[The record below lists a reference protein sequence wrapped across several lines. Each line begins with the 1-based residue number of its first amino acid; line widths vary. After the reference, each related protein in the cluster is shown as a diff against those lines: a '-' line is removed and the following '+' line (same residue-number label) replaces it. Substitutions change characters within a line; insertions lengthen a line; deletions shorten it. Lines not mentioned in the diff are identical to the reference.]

1 MRRAAPVGFCI
12 LSPGFCLLKVTPM
25 DEREFMAAADAELE
39 RIEAALEA
47 ASESGIADFDFE
59 TKPGGVI
66 EIEFDNGSKI
76 ILNRHGAARE
86 IWLAAKSGGYHFR
99 PEEGRWVGTR
109 DGEELR
115 AALSR
120 TLSEQ
125 SGVRIDL

>member
-1 MRRAAPVGFCI
+1 
-12 LSPGFCLLKVTPM
+12 M
-25 DEREFMAAADAELE
+25 DEREFMAAADAELA
-39 RIEAALEA
+39 RLEAALEVA
-47 ASESGIADFDFE
+47 CESGAADFDFE

-99 PEEGRWVGTR
+99 PEGGRWLATR

-125 SGVRIDL
+125 AGVRVAL

>member
-1 MRRAAPVGFCI
+1 ME
-12 LSPGFCLLKVTPM
+12 
-25 DEREFMAAADAELE
+25 EREFNLHADAMLA
-39 RIEAALEA
+39 RIETALEV

-99 PEEGRWVGTR
+99 PEGGRWLGTR
-109 DGEELR
+109 DGEELL
-115 AALSR
+115 AVLSR
-120 TLSEQ
+120 CISEQ
-125 SGVRIDL
+125 AGATINL

>member
-1 MRRAAPVGFCI
+1 
-12 LSPGFCLLKVTPM
+12 M
-25 DEREFMAAADAELE
+25 DEREFMAAADAELA
-39 RIEAALEA
+39 RLEAALEVA
-47 ASESGIADFDFE
+47 TESGVAGFDFE

-99 PEEGRWVGTR
+99 PEGGRWLATR
-109 DGEELR
+109 DGEELL

-125 SGVRIDL
+125 AGVRVEL

>member
-1 MRRAAPVGFCI
+1 
-12 LSPGFCLLKVTPM
+12 M
-25 DEREFMAAADAELE
+25 DEREFMIAADAELA
-39 RIEAALEA
+39 RIEVALERAA
-47 ASESGIADFDFE
+47 ASDEAVFDFE

-99 PEEGRWVGTR
+99 PEGGRWLGTR
-109 DGEELR
+109 DGEELQ
-115 AALSR
+115 AALAR

-125 SGVRIDL
+125 AGVKVAL

>member
-1 MRRAAPVGFCI
+1 
-12 LSPGFCLLKVTPM
+12 M
-25 DEREFMAAADAELE
+25 DEREFMTAADAELA
-39 RIEAALEA
+39 RIETALEV
-47 ASESGIADFDFE
+47 ASESGVADFDFE

-76 ILNRHGAARE
+76 ILNRHAAARE

-99 PEEGRWVGTR
+99 PEGGRWLGTR
-109 DGEELR
+109 DGEDLL

-125 SGVRIDL
+125 AGVKVSLSL